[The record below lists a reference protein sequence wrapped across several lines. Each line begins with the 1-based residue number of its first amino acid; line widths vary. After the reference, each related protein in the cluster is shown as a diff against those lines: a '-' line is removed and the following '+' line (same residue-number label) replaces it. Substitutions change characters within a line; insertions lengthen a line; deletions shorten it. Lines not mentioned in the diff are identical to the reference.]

1 MVSHFGPIKGVI
13 RFTLIFFIW
22 AYGERIRGCGG
33 CGGRGGGGG
42 AAGRIGKR
50 LSFALMK
57 LIKALL
63 CI

>member
-1 MVSHFGPIKGVI
+1 MRGV
-13 RFTLIFFIW
+13 RR
-22 AYGERIRGCGG
+22 E
-33 CGGRGGGGG
+33 GGGGG